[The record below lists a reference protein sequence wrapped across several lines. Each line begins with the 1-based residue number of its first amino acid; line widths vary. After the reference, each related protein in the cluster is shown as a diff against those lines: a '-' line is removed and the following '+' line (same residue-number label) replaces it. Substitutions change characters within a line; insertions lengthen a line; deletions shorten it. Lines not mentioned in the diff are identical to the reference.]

1 MGSPRSNS
9 FRTFIRSSQEKT
21 AVQVIL
27 DLSNLFSSMGAS
39 NQDTLSKS
47 VECILSCLPS
57 FSPESVAMA
66 QERGVKTFNA
76 WAKEMEELAV
86 KVEVS
91 RGKG

>member
-1 MGSPRSNS
+1 
-9 FRTFIRSSQEKT
+9 
-21 AVQVIL
+21 VIL

-39 NQDTLSKS
+39 NLETLTKS
-47 VECILSCLPS
+47 VECVLNTLPS

-86 KVEVS
+86 KVEV
-91 RGKG
+91 RGLG